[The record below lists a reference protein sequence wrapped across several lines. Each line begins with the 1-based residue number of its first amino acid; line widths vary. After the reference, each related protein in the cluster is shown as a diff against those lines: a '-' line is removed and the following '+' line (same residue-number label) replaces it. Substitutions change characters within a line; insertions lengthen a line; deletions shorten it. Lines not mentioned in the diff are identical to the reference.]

1 MAGEDKGFFGMS
13 DDDFLKLGPSSTG
26 SDEGASAPSS
36 ASGEGEQND
45 DENNEQN
52 QGKDDAANAG
62 GDDPAAN
69 GGASGGD
76 ADPDPEAGADP
87 EPKGEGKAAE
97 GDDDPSDEDV
107 SKAQPPAGKE
117 QGKDGGKPGEGAEG
131 GDKPKE
137 GEDGKDKAV
146 KPADPKDAP
155 KPDAKDTPKPQA
167 APTSKDMTQEQ
178 LAGFYDQVMKPFKAN
193 GREITLRSPEEAIRL
208 MQMGAGYGR
217 KLQDMQPH
225 LKTLRMLEKNNL
237 LDQEKLGFLI
247 DINSKNPEAIKKLIK
262 DSGIDPL
269 DLNMDDNAN
278 YRPTD
283 HSVSDN
289 EVAFAEALKDV
300 SSQPGG
306 RDTIQH
312 INSTWDQQSKE
323 FLWGNPEVL
332 AVIQDQ
338 RQSGIYA
345 AITAEIDRKKML
357 GEIAPTVPFL
367 EAYKIA
373 GDALV
378 AANSL
383 PAAGSEP
390 EPKPAN
396 PAPAPKADQQ
406 AGRVLGTR
414 TAAPKSSATNSDKA
428 KAAGSPT
435 NSSRKAKE
443 TVNPLDMAD
452 DDFLKQFE
460 NRL

>member
-1 MAGEDKGFFGMS
+1 MIMSGDKGFFGMS
-13 DDDFLKLGPSSTG
+13 DDDFLKLGPSSSG
-26 SDEGASAPSS
+26 SDKGVSASSS
-36 ASGEGEQND
+36 ASEEDEQND
-45 DENNEQN
+45 NQNNEQN
-52 QGKDDAANAG
+52 QGDNDAANAG
-62 GDDPAAN
+62 GNDPAA
-69 GGASGGD
+69 GSS
-76 ADPDPEAGADP
+76 DPDGDSDAAAVDESEP
-87 EPKGEGKAAE
+87 EPKGEGKVAE

-117 QGKDGGKPGEGAEG
+117 PGKDGDKPGKGAES
-131 GDKPKE
+131 GDKSKE

-146 KPADPKDAP
+146 KPADPKDVSKDAS
-155 KPDAKDTPKPQA
+155 KPLA
-167 APTSKDMTQEQ
+167 ALSSKDMTQEQ

-193 GREITLRSPEEAIRL
+193 GREIQLRTPEEAIRL

-237 LDQEKLGFLI
+237 LDQNKLGFLI
-247 DINSKNPEAIKKLIK
+247 DLNSKNPEAIKKLIK

-312 INSTWDQQSKE
+312 INSTWDQKSKE

-338 RQSGIYA
+338 RQNGIYD
-345 AITAEIDRKKML
+345 AIAAEIDRKKML
-357 GEIAPTVPFL
+357 GEIAPNVPFL

-378 AANSL
+378 ASKSL
-383 PAAGSEP
+383 TQPGS
-390 EPKPAN
+390 KPASQPTN
-396 PAPAPKADQQ
+396 PAPAANADQQ
-406 AGRVLGTR
+406 TGRVLGTR

-443 TVNPLDMAD
+443 TINPLDMAD
-452 DDFLKQFE
+452 DEFLKQFE

>member
-1 MAGEDKGFFGMS
+1 MTMAGEDKGFFGMS

-52 QGKDDAANAG
+52 QGEDDAANAG
-62 GDDPAAN
+62 GGDPSAD

-87 EPKGEGKAAE
+87 EPKSEGKAAK

-107 SKAQPPAGKE
+107 SKAQPLAGKE
-117 QGKDGGKPGEGAEG
+117 QGKGGGKSGEGAEG

-137 GEDGKDKAV
+137 GEEGKDKAV
-146 KPADPKDAP
+146 TPNPKFDSKDVKDA
-155 KPDAKDTPKPQA
+155 
-167 APTSKDMTQEQ
+167 APVVRSSKDMKPEE
-178 LAGFYDQVMKPFKAN
+178 LANFYDQVMKPFKAN
-193 GREITLRSPEEAIRL
+193 GREIQLRSPEEAIRL

-289 EVAFAEALKDV
+289 EIAFAEALKDV

-338 RQSGIYA
+338 RTNGIYDV
-345 AITAEIDRKKML
+345 ITAEIDRKKML
-357 GEIAPTVPFL
+357 GEIAPNVPFL

-378 AANSL
+378 ASKSL
-383 PAAGSEP
+383 TQPGSQPAPQPS
-390 EPKPAN
+390 N
-396 PAPAPKADQQ
+396 PAPVPKADQQ

-443 TVNPLDMAD
+443 TINPLDMAD

>member
-1 MAGEDKGFFGMS
+1 MSGDKGFFGMS
-13 DDDFLKLGPSSTG
+13 DDDFLKLGPSSSG

-36 ASGEGEQND
+36 ASEEDEQND
-45 DENNEQN
+45 NQN
-52 QGKDDAANAG
+52 QGDNNAANVGGNDPADGSSDPDGNADAAA
-62 GDDPAAN
+62 
-69 GGASGGD
+69 D
-76 ADPDPEAGADP
+76 AEGDP
-87 EPKGEGKAAE
+87 EPKGKGEADE
-97 GDDDPSDEDV
+97 GDDDPSDDDV
-107 SKAQPPAGKE
+107 SKAKPPAGKE
-117 QGKDGGKPGEGAEG
+117 QDKDAGKPGEGDDSN
-131 GDKPKE
+131 DKSKE
-137 GEDGKDKAV
+137 GEEGKDKAV
-146 KPADPKDAP
+146 TPDPKLDPKDV
-155 KPDAKDTPKPQA
+155 KDA
-167 APTSKDMTQEQ
+167 APVVRSSKDMKPEE
-178 LAGFYDQVMKPFKAN
+178 LAGFYDQVMMPFKAN
-193 GREITLRSPEEAIRL
+193 GREIQLRTPEEAIRL

-247 DINSKNPEAIKKLIK
+247 DISSKNPEAIKKLIK

-312 INSTWDQQSKE
+312 INSTWDQKSKD

-338 RQSGIYA
+338 RANGIYDT
-345 AITAEIDRKKML
+345 ITAEIDRKKML

-378 AANSL
+378 ASKSL
-383 PAAGSEP
+383 TQPGSEP
-390 EPKPAN
+390 ALQPTN
-396 PAPAPKADQQ
+396 PAPAQMADQQ

-443 TVNPLDMAD
+443 TINPLDMAD

>member
-1 MAGEDKGFFGMS
+1 MTMAGDEKGFFGMS
-13 DDDFLKLGPSSTG
+13 DDDFLKLGPSSSG

-36 ASGEGEQND
+36 ASEEDEQND
-45 DENNEQN
+45 NNNNEQN
-52 QGKDDAANAG
+52 QGEDDAANAG
-62 GDDPAAN
+62 GDDPAVD
-69 GGASGGD
+69 GSASGGD

-87 EPKGEGKAAE
+87 EPKGEGKAAK

-117 QGKDGGKPGEGAEG
+117 PGKNVGKPGEGADG
-131 GDKPKE
+131 KDKPKE
-137 GEDGKDKAV
+137 DAAGKDKAV
-146 KPADPKDAP
+146 TPDPKIDPKAAQQAP
-155 KPDAKDTPKPQA
+155 LVRS
-167 APTSKDMTQEQ
+167 SKDMKPEE

-193 GREITLRSPEEAIRL
+193 GREIQLRSPEEAIRL

-269 DLNMDDNAN
+269 DLNMEDNAN

-338 RQSGIYA
+338 RSNGIYD

-357 GEIAPTVPFL
+357 GEIAPNVPFL

-378 AANSL
+378 ASKSL
-383 PAAGSEP
+383 TQPGSAPAPQSS
-390 EPKPAN
+390 N

-406 AGRVLGTR
+406 VGRVLGTR

-428 KAAGSPT
+428 KAASSPT

-443 TVNPLDMAD
+443 TINPLDMAD

>member
-1 MAGEDKGFFGMS
+1 MIMAGDEKGFFGMS
-13 DDDFLKLGPSSTG
+13 DDDFLKLGPSSSG
-26 SDEGASAPSS
+26 SEEGAKAPSFDS
-36 ASGEGEQND
+36 EEDEQDIN
-45 DENNEQN
+45 ENNEQN
-52 QGKDDAANAG
+52 QGEDDDAAHVG
-62 GDDPAAN
+62 GNDPAAD
-69 GGASGGD
+69 GGASGSD
-76 ADPDPEAGADP
+76 DDPEAGGDSGT
-87 EPKGEGKAAE
+87 EDKKAAD
-97 GDDDPSDEDV
+97 GDKNDPSDDDV

-117 QGKDGGKPGEGAEG
+117 PGKDAGKPGEGAG
-131 GDKPKE
+131 DKDKPKE
-137 GEDGKDKAV
+137 DAAGKDKAV
-146 KPADPKDAP
+146 TPDPKLDPKAVQQAP
-155 KPDAKDTPKPQA
+155 LVRS
-167 APTSKDMTQEQ
+167 SKDMKPEE
-178 LAGFYDQVMKPFKAN
+178 LASFYDQVMKPFKAN
-193 GREITLRSPEEAIRL
+193 GREIQLRSPEEAIRL

-237 LDQEKLGFLI
+237 LDQNKLGFLI
-247 DINSKNPEAIKKLIK
+247 DVNAKNPEAIKKLIK

-269 DLNMDDNAN
+269 DLNMEDNTN

-289 EVAFAEALKDV
+289 EIAFSEALKDV

-332 AVIQDQ
+332 TVIQDQ
-338 RQSGIYA
+338 RQNGIYD

-357 GEIAPTVPFL
+357 GEIAPNVPFL

-378 AANSL
+378 EAKSLSQPGSQPVAKPSNS
-383 PAAGSEP
+383 
-390 EPKPAN
+390 
-396 PAPAPKADQQ
+396 APAPKVDQQ

-443 TVNPLDMAD
+443 IINPLDMAD
-452 DDFLKQFE
+452 EDFLKQFE